1 MENIGALCILLA
13 FCFAVYA
20 ILASLIG
27 KFAKRPFLV
36 LSAER
41 SVYSIWVLLTV
52 AAGILVFSLIN
63 GDYRMAY
70 VVEHSNRTMTPI
82 YKFTS
87 WWGGQEGS
95 LLLWSWLL
103 STYSSVVV
111 FQNRNKFREM
121 MPIVTSVLM
130 VTLGFFL
137 VLIAFV

>member
-1 MENIGALCILLA
+1 M
-13 FCFAVYA
+13 
-20 ILASLIG
+20 
-27 KFAKRPFLV
+27 

-41 SVYSIWVLLTV
+41 AVYSIWVLLTV
-52 AAGILVFSLIN
+52 AAGILVYSLIS

-70 VVEHSNRTMTPI
+70 VVEHSNRTMTAI

-111 FQNRNKFREM
+111 FQNRRKFREM
-121 MPIVTSVLM
+121 MPYVTAVLM
-130 VTLGFFL
+130 VDAD
-137 VLIAFV
+137 VSS